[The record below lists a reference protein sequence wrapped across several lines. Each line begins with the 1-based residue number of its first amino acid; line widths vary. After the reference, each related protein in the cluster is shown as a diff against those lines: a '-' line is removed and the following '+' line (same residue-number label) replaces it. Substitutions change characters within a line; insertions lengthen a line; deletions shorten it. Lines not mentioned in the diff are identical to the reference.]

1 MSRWMSKAA
10 ELNRQ
15 HQPVH
20 DIVRNVS
27 RTSELPFR
35 FDALNH
41 EYLSVATGEVFPHI
55 TGMLEQTGWIDDRWY
70 TEESSDRGTAVHKLT
85 ADFDLGALKVTADEP
100 KTRFR
105 GYLLGHVK
113 AVSIARPKMLAVE
126 EPLVHPV
133 LLFGGRPDREC
144 IVYNL
149 RAVWEVKSGAPERAH
164 QYQTALQAI
173 LIGHFAGLPPESIGR
188 FVEYVK
194 DKGKFKVERHVERRD
209 FDMARDIIRQ
219 CCGR

>member
-70 TEESSDRGTAVHKLT
+70 TEESSDRGMVRAARLLPGLYHRVGQRKL
-85 ADFDLGALKVTADEP
+85 
-100 KTRFR
+100 
-105 GYLLGHVK
+105 Y
-113 AVSIARPKMLAVE
+113 I
-126 EPLVHPV
+126 
-133 LLFGGRPDREC
+133 
-144 IVYNL
+144 
-149 RAVWEVKSGAPERAH
+149 
-164 QYQTALQAI
+164 
-173 LIGHFAGLPPESIGR
+173 
-188 FVEYVK
+188 
-194 DKGKFKVERHVERRD
+194 
-209 FDMARDIIRQ
+209 
-219 CCGR
+219 